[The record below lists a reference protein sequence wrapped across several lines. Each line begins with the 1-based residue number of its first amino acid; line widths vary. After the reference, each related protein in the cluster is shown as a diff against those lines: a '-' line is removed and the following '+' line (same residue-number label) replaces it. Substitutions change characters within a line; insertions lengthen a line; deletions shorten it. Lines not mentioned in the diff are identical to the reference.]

1 VLVDRLS
8 RPFGLRGE
16 RLERIP
22 VRKTSPAVSALLV
35 LYTFVTAGALGLA
48 SAHWMTSGEYPFG
61 KARVGAW
68 TVWPRAGS
76 READPYT
83 RAVNARTGAIPLGVG
98 EGLVL
103 RANVDEADRELDSR
117 CAYRIGTAM
126 PQARFWTLTLYDA
139 AGRPVETPLGR
150 SGFSSAELLRD
161 QNGDFVVALS
171 REATAGNWL
180 MMPESGPV
188 TLILRLYDSPASVG
202 SAALDARVVPRV
214 ERLECS
220 P

>member
-1 VLVDRLS
+1 VFADRLP
-8 RPFGLRGE
+8 RAFLLRGGRPE
-16 RLERIP
+16 GL
-22 VRKTSPAVSALLV
+22 AVKKASAAASALLV
-35 LYTFVTAGALGLA
+35 LYAFVLAGALGLS

-61 KARVGAW
+61 KVRVGAW

-103 RANVDEADRELDSR
+103 RASVDDAGHALDSR
-117 CAYRIGTAM
+117 CVYRIGAAT

-139 AGRPVETPLGR
+139 AGRPTETPLGR

-161 QNGDFVVALS
+161 QNGGFAITVS
-171 REATAGNWL
+171 REAIAGNWL
-180 MMPESGPV
+180 MMPESGEV
-188 TLILRLYDSPASVG
+188 SLILRLYDSPASVG
-202 SAALDARVVPRV
+202 SAALDARAVPRV
-214 ERLECS
+214 ERLECA